1 MNHRTYLKID
11 LNKLEHNFNC
21 VRNKLPNNIKIL
33 GVIKANAYGHGA
45 VEIGKF
51 LDGKCDFFGVAC
63 IEEAVELKKA
73 EIKTPILILGRVFPF
88 DIETAVKYDVRIPIF
103 SYDDAVALS
112 NEAVKQGKN
121 MPFHFCI
128 DTGMSRIGF
137 QVSEESADICKSITE
152 LPNIFAEGLFSHFAT
167 ADEKDLSK
175 AVEQRN
181 KYKEFCKMLSDRGI
195 EIPIKHLNNSAGIM
209 NFDEYFDMCRMGII
223 TYGLYPSDEVDKDIL
238 DLEPIMSWHAKISHI
253 KELEPNREISYG
265 GTFKTDRV
273 TKVATVPVG
282 YADGFPRCLSNK
294 GKVII
299 NGKYAKILGR
309 VCMDQFMVDVTGMD
323 VKEGDKVTLAGK
335 DGSEEILIDDLAA
348 LAGTFNYEFV
358 CDLGKRVPRV
368 FVKDGKIVGTKDY
381 FEDDYEVEI

>member
-1 MNHRTYLKID
+1 MNHRTYLEID

-21 VRNKLPNNIKIL
+21 VRNKLPDDVKIL

-51 LDGKCDFFGVAC
+51 LDDKCDFFGVAC
-63 IEEAVELKKA
+63 IEEAVELKNA
-73 EIKTPILILGRVFPF
+73 GIKTPILILGRVFPF

-103 SYDDAVALS
+103 SYEDAVALS

-121 MPFHFCI
+121 VPFHFCI

-181 KYKEFCKMLSDRGI
+181 KYKKFCKMLSDREV

-223 TYGLYPSDEVDKDIL
+223 TYGLYPSEEVDKGIL
-238 DLEPIMSWHAKISHI
+238 DLEPIMSWHAKISHV
-253 KELEPNREISYG
+253 KDLEPNREISYG
-265 GTFKTDRV
+265 GIFKTDKV

-309 VCMDQFMVDVTGMD
+309 VCMDQFMVDVSDIECNVNDEVVLFGTQKGACIS
-323 VKEGDKVTLAGK
+323 L
-335 DGSEEILIDDLAA
+335 EELSNSAYS
-348 LAGTFNYEFV
+348 FNYELPCRIPLRV
-358 CDLGKRVPRV
+358 NRVYVYNGKT
-368 FVKDGKIVGTKDY
+368 VKDVGL
-381 FEDDYEVEI
+381 V

>member
-1 MNHRTYLKID
+1 MNHRTYLEID

-21 VRNKLPNNIKIL
+21 VRNKLPDDVKIL

-51 LDGKCDFFGVAC
+51 LDDKCDFFGVAC
-63 IEEAVELKKA
+63 IEEAVELKNA
-73 EIKTPILILGRVFPF
+73 GIKTPILILGRVFPF

-103 SYDDAVALS
+103 SYEDAVALS

-121 MPFHFCI
+121 VPFHFCI

-137 QVSEESADICKSITE
+137 QVNEESADICKKITE

-181 KYKEFCKMLSDRGI
+181 KYKKFCKMLSDREV

-223 TYGLYPSDEVDKDIL
+223 TYGLYPSDEVDKGIL
-238 DLEPIMSWHAKISHI
+238 DLEPIMSWHAKISHV
-253 KELEPNREISYG
+253 KDLEPNREISYG
-265 GTFKTDRV
+265 GIFKTDKV

-309 VCMDQFMVDVTGMD
+309 VCMDQFMVDVSDIECNVNDEVVLFGTQKGACIS
-323 VKEGDKVTLAGK
+323 L
-335 DGSEEILIDDLAA
+335 EELSNSAYS
-348 LAGTFNYEFV
+348 FNYELPCRIPLRV
-358 CDLGKRVPRV
+358 NRVYVYNGKT
-368 FVKDGKIVGTKDY
+368 VKDVGL
-381 FEDDYEVEI
+381 V

>member
-181 KYKEFCKMLSDRGI
+181 KYKKFCKMLSDRGI

-238 DLEPIMSWHAKISHI
+238 DLEPIMSWHTKISHI

-309 VCMDQFMVDVTGMD
+309 VCMDQFMVDVSDIECNINDEVVLFGTQ
-323 VKEGDKVTLAGK
+323 KNAHISLEELAN
-335 DGSEEILIDDLAA
+335 SAYS
-348 LAGTFNYEFV
+348 FNYELPCRIPV
-358 CDLGKRVPRV
+358 RVNRV
-368 FVKDGKIVGTKDY
+368 YVYNDRTVKDVGLA
-381 FEDDYEVEI
+381 

>member
-309 VCMDQFMVDVTGMD
+309 VCMDQFMVDISDIECNINDEVVLFGTQ
-323 VKEGDKVTLAGK
+323 KNAHISL
-335 DGSEEILIDDLAA
+335 EELSNSAYS
-348 LAGTFNYEFV
+348 FNYELPCRIPV
-358 CDLGKRVPRV
+358 RVNRV
-368 FVKDGKIVGTKDY
+368 YVYNDEVVENVGLA
-381 FEDDYEVEI
+381 

>member
-21 VRNKLPNNIKIL
+21 VRNKLPSDVKIL

-51 LDGKCDFFGVAC
+51 LDDKCDFFGVAC

-103 SYDDAVALS
+103 SYEDTVVLS

-121 MPFHFCI
+121 VPFHFCI

-137 QVSEESADICKSITE
+137 QVSDESADICKSITE

-167 ADEKDLSK
+167 ADENDLSK

-181 KYKEFCKMLSDRGI
+181 KYKKFCKMLSDREV

-223 TYGLYPSDEVDKDIL
+223 TYGLYPSDEVDKGIL
-238 DLEPIMSWHAKISHI
+238 DLEPIMSWHAKISHV

-265 GTFKTDRV
+265 GTFKTDKI

-294 GKVII
+294 GRVII

-309 VCMDQFMVDVTGMD
+309 VCMDQFMVDVSDIECNVNDEVVLFGTQ
-323 VKEGDKVTLAGK
+323 KNAHISL
-335 DGSEEILIDDLAA
+335 EELSNSAYS
-348 LAGTFNYEFV
+348 FNYELPCKIPLRV
-358 CDLGKRVPRV
+358 NRVYVYNGKT
-368 FVKDGKIVGTKDY
+368 VKDVGL
-381 FEDDYEVEI
+381 V

>member
-51 LDGKCDFFGVAC
+51 LDEKCDFFGVAC

-88 DIETAVKYDVRIPIF
+88 DIETAVKYDVRIPIC

-181 KYKEFCKMLSDRGI
+181 KYKEFCEMLSDRGI

-238 DLEPIMSWHAKISHI
+238 DLEPIMSWHTKISHI

-309 VCMDQFMVDVTGMD
+309 VCMDQFMVDVSDIECNINDEVVLFGTQ
-323 VKEGDKVTLAGK
+323 KNAHISL
-335 DGSEEILIDDLAA
+335 EELSNSAYS
-348 LAGTFNYEFV
+348 FNYELPCRIPV
-358 CDLGKRVPRV
+358 RVNRV
-368 FVKDGKIVGTKDY
+368 YVYNDEVVEDVGLA
-381 FEDDYEVEI
+381 

>member
-21 VRNKLPNNIKIL
+21 VRNKLPSDVKIL

-51 LDGKCDFFGVAC
+51 LDDKCDFFGVAC

-103 SYDDAVALS
+103 SYEDAVVLS

-121 MPFHFCI
+121 VPFHFCI

-167 ADEKDLSK
+167 SDENDLSK

-181 KYKEFCKMLSDRGI
+181 KYKEFCKMLSDREV

-223 TYGLYPSDEVDKDIL
+223 TYGLYPSDEVDKGIL
-238 DLEPIMSWHAKISHI
+238 DLEPIMSWHAKISHV
-253 KELEPNREISYG
+253 KELETNREISYG
-265 GTFKTDRV
+265 GTFKTDKV

-294 GKVII
+294 GRVII

-309 VCMDQFMVDVTGMD
+309 VCMDQFMVDVSDIECNVNDEVVLFGTQ
-323 VKEGDKVTLAGK
+323 KNAHISL
-335 DGSEEILIDDLAA
+335 EELSNSADS
-348 LAGTFNYEFV
+348 FNYELP
-358 CDLGKRVPRV
+358 CRIPLRVNRV
-368 FVKDGKIVGTKDY
+368 YVYNDKTVKDVGL
-381 FEDDYEVEI
+381 V

>member
-21 VRNKLPNNIKIL
+21 VRNKLPDDVKIL

-45 VEIGKF
+45 VEIGEF
-51 LDGKCDFFGVAC
+51 LDDKCDFFGVAC

-103 SYDDAVALS
+103 SYEDAVALS

-121 MPFHFCI
+121 VPFHFCI

-137 QVSEESADICKSITE
+137 QVNEESAYICKKITE

-175 AVEQRN
+175 TVEQRN
-181 KYKEFCKMLSDRGI
+181 QYKKFFKMLSDREV

-209 NFDEYFDMCRMGII
+209 NFDEHFDMCRMGII
-223 TYGLYPSDEVDKDIL
+223 TYGLYPSDEVDKDLL
-238 DLEPIMSWHAKISHI
+238 DLEPIMSWHTKIAHI
-253 KELEPNREISYG
+253 KDLEPNREISYG

-309 VCMDQFMVDVTGMD
+309 VCMDQFMVDVSDIECNVNDEVVLFGTQ
-323 VKEGDKVTLAGK
+323 KNAHISL
-335 DGSEEILIDDLAA
+335 EELSNSAYS
-348 LAGTFNYEFV
+348 FNYELP
-358 CDLGKRVPRV
+358 CRIPLRVNRIYV
-368 FVKDGKIVGTKDY
+368 YNGQTVKDVGL
-381 FEDDYEVEI
+381 V

>member
-1 MNHRTYLKID
+1 MNPRTYLKID

-309 VCMDQFMVDVTGMD
+309 VCMDQFMVDISDIECNINDEVVLFGTQ
-323 VKEGDKVTLAGK
+323 KNAHISL
-335 DGSEEILIDDLAA
+335 EELSNSAYS
-348 LAGTFNYEFV
+348 FNYELPCRIPV
-358 CDLGKRVPRV
+358 RVNRV
-368 FVKDGKIVGTKDY
+368 YVYNDEVVENVGLA
-381 FEDDYEVEI
+381 

>member
-265 GTFKTDRV
+265 GTFKTDKV

-309 VCMDQFMVDVTGMD
+309 VCMDQFMVDISDIECNINDEVVLFGTQ
-323 VKEGDKVTLAGK
+323 KNAHISL
-335 DGSEEILIDDLAA
+335 EELSNSAYS
-348 LAGTFNYEFV
+348 FNYELPCRIPV
-358 CDLGKRVPRV
+358 RVNRV
-368 FVKDGKIVGTKDY
+368 YVYNDEVVEDVGLA
-381 FEDDYEVEI
+381 

>member
-1 MNHRTYLKID
+1 MNHRTYLEID

-21 VRNKLPNNIKIL
+21 VRNKLPSDVKIL

-51 LDGKCDFFGVAC
+51 LDDKCDFFGVAC

-103 SYDDAVALS
+103 SYEDAVVLS

-121 MPFHFCI
+121 VPFHFCI

-167 ADEKDLSK
+167 ADENDLSK

-181 KYKEFCKMLSDRGI
+181 KYKKFCKMLSDREV

-223 TYGLYPSDEVDKDIL
+223 TYGLYPSDEVDKGIL
-238 DLEPIMSWHAKISHI
+238 DLEPIMSWHAKISHV
-253 KELEPNREISYG
+253 KELETNREISYG
-265 GTFKTDRV
+265 GTFKTNKV

-294 GKVII
+294 GRVII

-309 VCMDQFMVDVTGMD
+309 VCMDQFMVDVSDIECNVNDEVVLFGTQ
-323 VKEGDKVTLAGK
+323 K
-335 DGSEEILIDDLAA
+335 DARISLEELSNSAYS
-348 LAGTFNYEFV
+348 FNYELPCRIPLRV
-358 CDLGKRVPRV
+358 NRVYVYNGKT
-368 FVKDGKIVGTKDY
+368 VKDVGL
-381 FEDDYEVEI
+381 V

>member
-137 QVSEESADICKSITE
+137 QVSEGSADICKSITE

-309 VCMDQFMVDVTGMD
+309 VCMDQFMVDVSDIDCNINDEVVLFGTQ
-323 VKEGDKVTLAGK
+323 KNAHISL
-335 DGSEEILIDDLAA
+335 EELSNSAYS
-348 LAGTFNYEFV
+348 FNYELP
-358 CDLGKRVPRV
+358 CRIPIRVNRV
-368 FVKDGKIVGTKDY
+368 YVYNDEVVEDVGLA
-381 FEDDYEVEI
+381 

>member
-21 VRNKLPNNIKIL
+21 VRNKLPSDVKIL

-51 LDGKCDFFGVAC
+51 LDDKCDFFGVAC

-103 SYDDAVALS
+103 SYEDAVVLS

-121 MPFHFCI
+121 VPFHFCI

-167 ADEKDLSK
+167 ADENDLSK

-181 KYKEFCKMLSDRGI
+181 KYKKFCKMLSDREV

-209 NFDEYFDMCRMGII
+209 NFDECFDMCRMGII
-223 TYGLYPSDEVDKDIL
+223 TYGLYPSDEVDKGIL
-238 DLEPIMSWHAKISHI
+238 DLEPIMSWHAKISHV

-265 GTFKTDRV
+265 GTFKTDKV

-294 GKVII
+294 GRVII

-309 VCMDQFMVDVTGMD
+309 VCMDQFMVDVSDIECNVNDEVVLFGTQ
-323 VKEGDKVTLAGK
+323 KNAHISL
-335 DGSEEILIDDLAA
+335 EELSNSAYS
-348 LAGTFNYEFV
+348 FNYELPCKIPLRV
-358 CDLGKRVPRV
+358 NRVYVYNGKT
-368 FVKDGKIVGTKDY
+368 VKDVGL
-381 FEDDYEVEI
+381 V

>member
-21 VRNKLPNNIKIL
+21 VRNKLPSNIKIL

-137 QVSEESADICKSITE
+137 QVNEESADICKSITE

-181 KYKEFCKMLSDRGI
+181 KYKKFCKMLSDRGI

-238 DLEPIMSWHAKISHI
+238 DLEPIMSWHSKISHI

-309 VCMDQFMVDVTGMD
+309 VCMDQFMVDVSDIECNINDEVVLFGTQ
-323 VKEGDKVTLAGK
+323 KNAHISLEELAN
-335 DGSEEILIDDLAA
+335 SAYS
-348 LAGTFNYEFV
+348 FNYELPCRIPV
-358 CDLGKRVPRV
+358 RVNRV
-368 FVKDGKIVGTKDY
+368 YVYNDRTVKDVGLA
-381 FEDDYEVEI
+381 

>member
-1 MNHRTYLKID
+1 MNHRTYLEID

-21 VRNKLPNNIKIL
+21 VRNKLPDDVKIL

-45 VEIGKF
+45 VEIGEF
-51 LDGKCDFFGVAC
+51 LDDKCDFFGVAC

-88 DIETAVKYDVRIPIF
+88 DMETAVKYDVRIPIF
-103 SYDDAVALS
+103 SYEDAVALS

-121 MPFHFCI
+121 VPFHFCI

-137 QVSEESADICKSITE
+137 QVNEESADICKKITE
-152 LPNIFAEGLFSHFAT
+152 LPNIFVEGLFSHFAT

-175 AVEQRN
+175 TVEQRN
-181 KYKEFCKMLSDRGI
+181 QYKKFCKMLSDRKI

-209 NFDEYFDMCRMGII
+209 NFDEHFDMCRMGII
-223 TYGLYPSDEVDKDIL
+223 TYGLYPSDEVDKDLL
-238 DLEPIMSWHAKISHI
+238 DLEPIMSWHTKIAHI
-253 KELEPNREISYG
+253 KDLEPNREISYG

-309 VCMDQFMVDVTGMD
+309 VCMDQFMVDVSDIECNVNDEVVLFGTQ
-323 VKEGDKVTLAGK
+323 KNAHISL
-335 DGSEEILIDDLAA
+335 EELSNSAYS
-348 LAGTFNYEFV
+348 FNYELP
-358 CDLGKRVPRV
+358 CRIPLRVNRV
-368 FVKDGKIVGTKDY
+368 YVYNGQTVKDVGL
-381 FEDDYEVEI
+381 V

>member
-112 NEAVKQGKN
+112 NEAIKQGKN

-137 QVSEESADICKSITE
+137 QVSEESADICKNITE

-238 DLEPIMSWHAKISHI
+238 DLEPIMSWHTKISHI

-309 VCMDQFMVDVTGMD
+309 VCMDQFMVDVSDIECNINDEVVLFGTQ
-323 VKEGDKVTLAGK
+323 KNAHISL
-335 DGSEEILIDDLAA
+335 EELSNSAYS
-348 LAGTFNYEFV
+348 FNYELP
-358 CDLGKRVPRV
+358 CRIPIRVNRV
-368 FVKDGKIVGTKDY
+368 YVYNDEVVEDVGLA
-381 FEDDYEVEI
+381 

>member
-21 VRNKLPNNIKIL
+21 VRNKLPSDVKIL

-45 VEIGKF
+45 VEVGKF
-51 LDGKCDFFGVAC
+51 LDDKCDFFGVAC

-103 SYDDAVALS
+103 SYEDAVALS

-121 MPFHFCI
+121 VPFHFCI

-181 KYKEFCKMLSDRGI
+181 KYKKFCKMLSDRGV

-223 TYGLYPSDEVDKDIL
+223 TYGLYPSDEVDKGIL
-238 DLEPIMSWHAKISHI
+238 DLEPIMSWHAKISHV
-253 KELEPNREISYG
+253 KDLEPDREISYG
-265 GTFKTDRV
+265 GTFKTDKV

-309 VCMDQFMVDVTGMD
+309 VCMDQFMVDVSDIECNVNDEVVLFGTQ
-323 VKEGDKVTLAGK
+323 KNACISLEELAN
-335 DGSEEILIDDLAA
+335 SAYS
-348 LAGTFNYEFV
+348 FNYELPCRIPLRV
-358 CDLGKRVPRV
+358 NRVYVYNGKT
-368 FVKDGKIVGTKDY
+368 VKDVGL
-381 FEDDYEVEI
+381 V

>member
-21 VRNKLPNNIKIL
+21 VRNKLPDDVKIL

-45 VEIGKF
+45 VEIGEF
-51 LDGKCDFFGVAC
+51 LDDKCDFFGVAC

-73 EIKTPILILGRVFPF
+73 GIKTPILILGRVFPF
-88 DIETAVKYDVRIPIF
+88 DIETAVKYNVRIPIF
-103 SYDDAVALS
+103 SYEDAVALS

-121 MPFHFCI
+121 VPFHFCI

-137 QVSEESADICKSITE
+137 QVNEESADICKKITE

-175 AVEQRN
+175 TVEQRN
-181 KYKEFCKMLSDRGI
+181 QYKKFCKMLSDREV

-209 NFDEYFDMCRMGII
+209 NFDEHFDMCRMGII
-223 TYGLYPSDEVDKDIL
+223 TYGLYPSDEVDKGIL
-238 DLEPIMSWHAKISHI
+238 DLEPIMSWHTKVAHI
-253 KELEPNREISYG
+253 KDLEPNREISYG

-294 GKVII
+294 GNVII

-309 VCMDQFMVDVTGMD
+309 VCMDQFMVDVSDIECNVNDEVVLFGTQ
-323 VKEGDKVTLAGK
+323 K
-335 DGSEEILIDDLAA
+335 DAHISLEELSNSAYS
-348 LAGTFNYEFV
+348 FNYELP
-358 CDLGKRVPRV
+358 CRIPLRVNRV
-368 FVKDGKIVGTKDY
+368 YVYNGQTVKDVGL
-381 FEDDYEVEI
+381 V